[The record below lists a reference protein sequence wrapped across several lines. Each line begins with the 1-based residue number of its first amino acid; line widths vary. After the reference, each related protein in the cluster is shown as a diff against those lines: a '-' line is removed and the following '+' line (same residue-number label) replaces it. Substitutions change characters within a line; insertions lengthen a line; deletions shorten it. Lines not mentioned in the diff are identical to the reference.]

1 MSNTTGRLFRATTFG
16 ESHGEMMGVVIDGC
30 PPGVVIDLPQVQADL
45 DRRRPG
51 QTHLTTP
58 RDERDTLRVVSGL
71 FDGSTTGSPLTI
83 VFENQDT
90 RSRDYQ
96 GTKDLFRPGHADYG
110 YHMRYGVRDHR
121 GGGRASARET
131 ISRVAAGAIG
141 RQILQDRFDIDVIAW
156 VSSVG
161 SIEAAIDVM
170 EISRADVDS
179 HPTRCPDLRAAK
191 EMEANIQAAKAA
203 GDTLGGCVSAVAK
216 GVPAGWGA
224 PVFDKF
230 EADLAKACLSLPAC
244 KGFEIGSGFAGTQM
258 KGSDHNDEFTLDNG
272 LVSSPTNHAGGVLG
286 GITSGQPI
294 QIKCAFKPVSTHF
307 KQQRT
312 VTKDLDPVEFKNVGR
327 HDPCVLPRAVPL
339 VEAALWLTLTDHY
352 LITLSLG
359 RS

>member
-1 MSNTTGRLFRATTFG
+1 M
-16 ESHGEMMGVVIDGC
+16 
-30 PPGVVIDLPQVQADL
+30 QADL

-156 VSSVG
+156 VSSIG
-161 SIEAAIDVM
+161 SIAAIDMM
-170 EISRADVDS
+170 EIFERCRFIPPDV
-179 HPTRCPDLRAAK
+179 PTSELQRKWKPTSKRQKQRVTPSAAAHLPWRK
-191 EMEANIQAAKAA
+191 
-203 GDTLGGCVSAVAK
+203 
-216 GVPAGWGA
+216 VPAGW
-224 PVFDKF
+224 
-230 EADLAKACLSLPAC
+230 E
-244 KGFEIGSGFAGTQM
+244 
-258 KGSDHNDEFTLDNG
+258 HG
-272 LVSSPTNHAGGVLG
+272 L
-286 GITSGQPI
+286 
-294 QIKCAFKPVSTHF
+294 
-307 KQQRT
+307 
-312 VTKDLDPVEFKNVGR
+312 
-327 HDPCVLPRAVPL
+327 
-339 VEAALWLTLTDHY
+339 
-352 LITLSLG
+352 
-359 RS
+359 